1 MSVMWSDEEIALL
14 EALRPVCNTRE
25 IQSVFSKIELQRT
38 MEAISKK
45 SRQLGI
51 TFKDF
56 GIPALAGLDAQSQ
69 KAIQEMLETREVQF
83 ASFEPE
89 VGMTAAQRASHTS
102 KLRDLSTKILAS
114 LNEIRQEVP
123 KTSSVSVRKQM
134 STKESL
140 VICVSDNHFGR
151 IVKDEDGVEIYNM
164 DIASQRVIDMRNNL
178 FAQMTREQLSRID
191 EVVILLIGDHVD
203 GEGVFP
209 AQEMML
215 EDHVAEQV
223 KRCTKAFWIMIKS
236 FREKFP
242 VVRVVTTR
250 GNHGRGGVSPES
262 NWDVMLFQQL
272 ELLIDLEGDPNL
284 TIKNRYGE
292 YNTVD
297 VKGWKGMIRHKAPQQ
312 ASTAAGAIKFA
323 GWHGI
328 HQWDFFCFGHF
339 HNWGT
344 MTWCG
349 KPIIKNGSAIGGDD
363 YAETLAVH
371 DGAAQVCFT
380 VDETRVVKSIINVYF

>member
-1 MSVMWSDEEIALL
+1 MSVVWSDEEIGLL

-25 IQSVFSKIELQRT
+25 IQNVFSKVELQRT

-51 TFKDF
+51 VFKDF
-56 GIPALAGLDAQSQ
+56 GIPAMAGLNVDSR
-69 KAIQEMLETREVQF
+69 KAIQEVLDQREIQF
-83 ASFEPE
+83 AAIEPQI
-89 VGMTAAQRASHTS
+89 GLTSAQKASQTA
-102 KLRDLSTKILAS
+102 KLRDLSTKILTA
-114 LNEIRQEVP
+114 LKEVRESIP
-123 KTSSVSVRKQM
+123 RTSSI
-134 STKESL
+134 STKRQTGKKESL
-140 VICVSDNHFGR
+140 VICLSDNHFGR
-151 IVKDEDGVEIYNM
+151 KIVDEDGIETYNFEI
-164 DIASQRVIDMRNNL
+164 ATERVMSTPDQI
-178 FAQMTREQLSRID
+178 FAEMTREQLSRID

-209 AQEMML
+209 AQEMLL

-223 KRCTKAFWIMIKS
+223 KHCVKAFWLMIKA
-236 FREKFP
+236 FRKKFP
-242 VVRVVTTR
+242 MVRVVTTR

-262 NWDVMLFQQL
+262 NWDVMLYQQL
-272 ELLIDLEGDPNL
+272 ELLVDLEADPNL
-284 TIKNRYGE
+284 TIKNKYGE
-292 YNTVD
+292 YNTFE

-339 HNWGT
+339 HNWGA

-349 KPIIKNGSAIGGDD
+349 KPIIKNGSAMGADD
-363 YAETLAVH
+363 YSETLAVH
-371 DGAAQVCFT
+371 DGPAQVVFT
-380 VDETRVVKSIINVYF
+380 VSEEKVLKTITNIYY